1 LQRIHP
7 LVVLA
12 TCLALA
18 GCLGR
23 SALDELA
30 RETDPKG
37 SAFDRTLFKNYSIL
51 AHSFGK
57 VSALPG
63 TTFDQEGS
71 YALSD
76 VDNSVAGL
84 ANGFARKALDSG
96 KGTDVAPETAPDEAA
111 TSYHLRLL
119 HALGRGRDQFP
130 QLAART
136 QVDYDCWVMNGRVE
150 SQAAASAACKRS
162 LDKTLPELERD
173 VHQQE
178 VQPVSN
184 DTAPV
189 NPATNASPPGQ

>member
-7 LVVLA
+7 VVVLA

-37 SAFDRTLFKNYSIL
+37 SAFDRTLYKDYSIL
-51 AHSFGK
+51 ARSFGK
-57 VSALPG
+57 VPALPG
-63 TTFDQEGS
+63 TSFDQEGS

-96 KGTDVAPETAPDEAA
+96 KGTDVAPEEAPDEAA
-111 TSYHLRLL
+111 TDYHLRLL
-119 HALGRGRDQFP
+119 RALGRGRDQFP

-136 QVDYDCWVMNGRVE
+136 QVDYDCWVMNGRVD
-150 SQAAASAACKRS
+150 SQRAASAACKRS
-162 LDKTLPELERD
+162 LDKTLPELERG
-173 VHQQE
+173 VHQQA
-178 VQPVSN
+178 VKPVTN

-189 NPATNASPPGQ
+189 NPAIGAPQPGH